1 MPRLTRATLIGATVA
16 SGVTALLGLT
26 WLLGLWPSPYT
37 VPGAALLAGLAG
49 PDAAVVTH
57 VVTALAGVAAGIAA
71 LAGAVGTRGRVAAA
85 VLQLVV
91 FGVVLQGTGPLSTM
105 GYLVAMAMPVAVVV
119 LLVQVVRR
127 YPVARWTVGVPGL
140 VALLVG
146 GFLARDALGGI
157 LRMLGSGLAE
167 QRAGLLLTLLVLV
180 TGTLWAAVGAH
191 ALAGTPAVDRVTDWV
206 VRHRKAITIVA
217 ATGPLPYAL
226 IRLTWLTPWPQLGTD
241 LDLSTRI
248 WGLTLSSGAWLGFF
262 LTLGLIRPWGE
273 VFPRWMPGLAGRRVP
288 IAAAAVPGGLIAV
301 TLIFSTVP
309 MLVMFSGQGL
319 VEGIVGAIA
328 FPCWYWGPALAL
340 AVWGY
345 VAHRL
350 RSDGDSEGGDGGA
363 DAAHR
368 GATGRPTEALAGRWL
383 RADLP

>member
-1 MPRLTRATLIGATVA
+1 MSRLTRATLLGATIA
-16 SGVTALLGLT
+16 SGAAALLGIA
-26 WLLGLWPSPYT
+26 WLSGLWPSPYA

-49 PDAAVVTH
+49 PGAATVTH
-57 VVTALAGVAAGIAA
+57 VVTALTGVAAGIAA
-71 LAGAVGTRGRVAAA
+71 LTGAVGARGRVATA
-85 VLQLVV
+85 VVQLAV

-105 GYLVAMAMPVAVVV
+105 GYLVAMAMPAAVVV

-127 YPVARWTVGVPGL
+127 YRVARWTVGVPGL
-140 VALLVG
+140 AVLLVG

-157 LRMLGSGLAE
+157 LRMLGSGLVE
-167 QRAGLLLTLLVLV
+167 NRAGLLLSLLVLV
-180 TGTLWAAVGAH
+180 MGTLWAAVGAQ
-191 ALAGTPAVDRVTDWV
+191 ALAGTPAIERATDWV
-206 VRHRKAITIVA
+206 VRHRTAITVVA

-226 IRLTWLTPWPQLGTD
+226 IRLTWLTPWPQLGFD
-241 LDLSTRI
+241 MDLSTRI

-273 VFPRWMPGLAGRRVP
+273 VFPLWMPGLAGRRVP

-319 VEGIVGAIA
+319 AEAVVGAIA

-350 RSDGDSEGGDGGA
+350 RTERAALGA
-363 DAAHR
+363 EVQAP
-368 GATGRPTEALAGRWL
+368 GAGETARAGVT
-383 RADLP
+383 AG

>member
-1 MPRLTRATLIGATVA
+1 MSRLARATLIGATVA

-37 VPGAALLAGLAG
+37 VPSAALLAGLAG
-49 PDAAVVTH
+49 PGAADVTH

-71 LAGAVGTRGRVAAA
+71 LAGALGARGRVTAA

-140 VALLVG
+140 VVLLVG

-180 TGTLWAAVGAH
+180 TGTLWAAVGAQ
-191 ALAGTPAVDRVTDWV
+191 ALAGTPAVERATDWV
-206 VRHRKAITIVA
+206 VRHRKAITVVA
-217 ATGPLPYAL
+217 ATGPLPY
-226 IRLTWLTPWPQLGTD
+226 
-241 LDLSTRI
+241 
-248 WGLTLSSGAWLGFF
+248 
-262 LTLGLIRPWGE
+262 
-273 VFPRWMPGLAGRRVP
+273 
-288 IAAAAVPGGLIAV
+288 
-301 TLIFSTVP
+301 
-309 MLVMFSGQGL
+309 
-319 VEGIVGAIA
+319 
-328 FPCWYWGPALAL
+328 
-340 AVWGY
+340 
-345 VAHRL
+345 
-350 RSDGDSEGGDGGA
+350 
-363 DAAHR
+363 
-368 GATGRPTEALAGRWL
+368 
-383 RADLP
+383 

>member
-1 MPRLTRATLIGATVA
+1 MSRLTRATLLGATVA
-16 SGVTALLGLT
+16 SGALAVLGLA
-26 WLLGLWPSPYT
+26 WLLDLWPTVYA

-49 PDAAVVTH
+49 PGTASVVH
-57 VVTALAGVAAGIAA
+57 VVIALTGVAGGIAA
-71 LAGAVGTRGRVAAA
+71 LAGAVGTRGRVATA
-85 VLQLVV
+85 VLQLAV

-105 GYLVAMAMPVAVVV
+105 GYLVAMAMPAAVVV

-127 YPVARWTVGVPGL
+127 YRVARWTVGVPGL
-140 VALLVG
+140 VLLLVG

-157 LRMLGSGLAE
+157 LRMLGSGLVE
-167 QRAGLLLTLLVLV
+167 NRAGLFLSLLVLI
-180 TGTLWAAVGAH
+180 TGTLWAAVGTQ
-191 ALAGTPAVDRVTDWV
+191 ALAGTPAVERATDWV
-206 VRHRKAITIVA
+206 VRHRTAITVVA

-226 IRLTWLTPWPQLGTD
+226 IRLTWLTPWPQLGFD
-241 LDLSTRI
+241 LDMSTRI

-319 VEGIVGAIA
+319 AEAVVGAIA

-350 RSDGDSEGGDGGA
+350 RTERLADGAEAGTSGA
-363 DAAHR
+363 GEAAP
-368 GATGRPTEALAGRWL
+368 A
-383 RADLP
+383 RAVTV